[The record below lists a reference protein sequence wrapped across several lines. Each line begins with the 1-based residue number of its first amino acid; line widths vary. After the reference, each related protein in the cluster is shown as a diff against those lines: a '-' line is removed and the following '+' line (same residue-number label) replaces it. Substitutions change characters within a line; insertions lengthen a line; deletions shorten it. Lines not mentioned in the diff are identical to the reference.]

1 MFQTAEVPGF
11 YEVFLKPL
19 KYRTIWSPDSNIL
32 VFVDVGGFITCK
44 GPYME
49 CKTPKRSGVGIFY

>member
-1 MFQTAEVPGF
+1 MFQTTEVPGF
-11 YEVFLKPL
+11 YGVFLKPL

-32 VFVDVGGFITCK
+32 SSVDVGGFITWK

-49 CKTPKRSGVGIFY
+49 CKTPKRSGVGLFY